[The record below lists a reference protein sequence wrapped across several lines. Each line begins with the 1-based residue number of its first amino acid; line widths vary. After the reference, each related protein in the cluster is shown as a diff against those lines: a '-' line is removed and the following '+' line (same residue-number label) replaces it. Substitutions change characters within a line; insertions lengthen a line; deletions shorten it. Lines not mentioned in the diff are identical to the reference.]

1 MVRTLRA
8 TPPPTVVRTGEASHS
23 AARGRQAVEMQ
34 DPDFPEE
41 LHRLIEAA
49 IPTVEAAEL
58 LLLLQR
64 QPGREWTAEQLVH
77 AIRPT
82 VMSTADVAK
91 AIEIFTARGLVE
103 TDAGSAVRYHP
114 ATPELESM
122 VRRLAKVYDQRPVT
136 LVRTIYTLKIRS
148 FADAFKI
155 KKD

>member
-1 MVRTLRA
+1 
-8 TPPPTVVRTGEASHS
+8 
-23 AARGRQAVEMQ
+23 MQ

-58 LLLLQR
+58 LLLLHKQA
-64 QPGREWTAEQLVH
+64 GRDWTAEQLVH

-82 VMSTADVAK
+82 VMSEVDIGKSLGLFA
-91 AIEIFTARGLVE
+91 ARGLVE
-103 TDAGSAVRYHP
+103 PRADAAVRYRP

-122 VRRLAKVYDQRPVT
+122 VRALAKVYNERPVT

-155 KKD
+155 KKE

>member
-1 MVRTLRA
+1 
-8 TPPPTVVRTGEASHS
+8 
-23 AARGRQAVEMQ
+23 MQ

-49 IPTVEAAEL
+49 IPNVEAAEL
-58 LLLLQR
+58 LLLLHR
-64 QPGREWTAEQLVH
+64 HPGRDWTAEQLVH

-82 VMSTADVAK
+82 VISDMDVGK
-91 AIEIFTARGLVE
+91 SIAIFAERGLVQS
-103 TDAGSAVRYHP
+103 DAGGAVRYRP
-114 ATPELESM
+114 ATTELESM
-122 VRRLAKVYDQRPVT
+122 VRALAKVYNERPVT

>member
-1 MVRTLRA
+1 
-8 TPPPTVVRTGEASHS
+8 
-23 AARGRQAVEMQ
+23 MQ

-49 IPTVEAAEL
+49 IPTMEAAEL
-58 LLLLQR
+58 LLLLHGH
-64 QPGREWTAEQLVH
+64 PGREWTAEQLQH

-82 VMSTADVAK
+82 VMSGVDLDK
-91 AIEIFTARGLVE
+91 ALVLFAARGLVE
-103 TDAGSAVRYHP
+103 VAPDRAVRYRP
-114 ATPELESM
+114 ATSELESM
-122 VRRLAKVYDQRPVT
+122 VRALAKVYNQRPVT